1 MENTKLNLGIFC
13 KEEYQT
19 PVISLIEI
27 KENLLSASGEITEDP
42 FAPDIDWD

>member
-1 MENTKLNLGIFC
+1 MSIKNQQIGIFC

-27 KENLLSASGEITEDP
+27 KGNLLSASGEITEDP